1 MARSSKRRSKRSSPR
16 VTRSTSRTIIKSAGN
31 SSAVWLGALAL
42 AGVAAV
48 GTAVYL
54 TERKASASPAPAPG
68 TTPTPTPGTTPV
80 APAPSLPASG
90 DVYTSLTPAQQAATL
105 AALTPY
111 AAAGATPLTD
121 ASNRAVAVAN
131 FQLSY
136 DTKYPTATQL
146 QQGGILD
153 TATYIALMGG

>member
-16 VTRSTSRTIIKSAGN
+16 VTRSTSRTIIKSASN
-31 SSAVWLGALAL
+31 STGVWLGVL
-42 AGVAAV
+42 AGVVVVVV
-48 GTAVYL
+48 GTAVYF
-54 TERKASASPAPAPG
+54 TEKKASASPALPA
-68 TTPTPTPGTTPV
+68 PGTTPV

-136 DTKYPTATQL
+136 NTKNPTAAQL